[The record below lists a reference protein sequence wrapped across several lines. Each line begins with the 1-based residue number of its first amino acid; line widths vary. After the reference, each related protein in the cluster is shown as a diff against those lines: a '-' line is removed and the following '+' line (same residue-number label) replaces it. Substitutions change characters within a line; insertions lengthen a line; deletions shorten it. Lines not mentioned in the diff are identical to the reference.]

1 MKDKI
6 LASIERISGRIHNWA
21 WDKRWKGRRVYSSA
35 APGEKVYQAM
45 IQLKESD
52 EHFKKY
58 IEKGVVF
65 HTASGIREYAIKN
78 SIFNDKEKNN
88 FYLEFGVFKGETAN
102 FFSKFINKLYAFDSF
117 EGLKEDWSGMRPKGT
132 FNLNKQIPKL
142 NKNIEPI
149 VGWIEDSLEDFLKKH
164 NPKINFVHMDLD
176 TYESTKYTLEKI
188 KPYLVKNATLIFDE
202 LYNFPGW
209 RHGEYKAL
217 TEVFINNEYVFKAFN
232 VRGYQAV
239 IQIKEDK

>member
-1 MKDKI
+1 MRDEGALK
-6 LASIERISGRIHNWA
+6 
-21 WDKRWKGRRVYSSA
+21 
-35 APGEKVYQAM
+35 EKVTQAF
-45 IQLKESD
+45 IQINESE

-65 HTASGIREYAIKN
+65 HTASEIREYAIKN
-78 SIFNDKEKNN
+78 AIFNDKEKNN
-88 FYLEFGVFKGETAN
+88 FYLEFGVFKGRTAN

-117 EGLKEDWSGMRPKGT
+117 EGLKEEWSGTLPKGW

-142 NKNIEPI
+142 NKNIELV
-149 VGWIEDSLEDFLKKH
+149 VGWIQDSLEDFLKKH

-176 TYESTKYTLEKI
+176 TYESTKYALEKI

-209 RHGEYKAL
+209 RDGEYKAL
-217 TEVFINNEYVFKAFN
+217 TEVFTDNEYVFKAFN
-232 VRGYQAV
+232 VKDCQTV
-239 IQIKEDK
+239 IQIKEDT